1 MVQMEVSSS
10 VVGARLPL
18 GLWTPPPPPQCGT
31 NSVCGASSQSPCRDA
46 FTAGPLV
53 TLWTHLAWLPAAATL
68 WQSNHCLLAG
78 CSLQGQQ
85 LMGPGTYH
93 LLGEPCHPVTSRSQ
107 QDRKQ
112 KVANMPRP
120 GGSIRL
126 AGVLSI
132 SLLPWQLLGYSP
144 RL

>member
-1 MVQMEVSSS
+1 MEVSGS

-18 GLWTPPPPPQCGT
+18 GLWTTPTPH
-31 NSVCGASSQSPCRDA
+31 SVAPTVSVEQAARALARDA
-46 FTAGPLV
+46 FTAGPVV

-93 LLGEPCHPVTSRSQ
+93 LLGEPCHPVTSLSQ

-120 GGSIRL
+120 EGSIRL